1 MRSFVK
7 KIKSRLVIWWKK
19 GRLTMFIIFWVLV
32 CFALL
37 SLGCCVFAVFWG
49 MIEDTELGRFI
60 IMKIKNKYS
69 GGDI

>member
-1 MRSFVK
+1 MK
-7 KIKSRLVIWWKK
+7 LRLMIWYKK
-19 GRLTMFIIFWVLV
+19 GKLMMLTIKFVVLV

-60 IMKIKNKYS
+60 ITKIKNKYS

>member
-1 MRSFVK
+1 MMFGFIFMV
-7 KIKSRLVIWWKK
+7 VI
-19 GRLTMFIIFWVLV
+19 

-37 SLGCCVFAVFWG
+37 VGVSCCVFAVFWG
-49 MIEDTELGRFI
+49 IIEDTELGRFI

>member
-1 MRSFVK
+1 M
-7 KIKSRLVIWWKK
+7 
-19 GRLTMFIIFWVLV
+19 MFIIFVVLV

-69 GGDI
+69 GGGYINDDENLDRR

>member
-1 MRSFVK
+1 MLMV
-7 KIKSRLVIWWKK
+7 
-19 GRLTMFIIFWVLV
+19 IFWVLV

-49 MIEDTELGRFI
+49 LIEDTELGQFI
-60 IMKIKNKYS
+60 IMKIKNKDS

>member
-1 MRSFVK
+1 MMFTFIFVA
-7 KIKSRLVIWWKK
+7 
-19 GRLTMFIIFWVLV
+19 LV